1 MSVVRRPTGWQ
12 RPAARCGLLLAAAAL
27 ALPAAAP
34 RAAALPA
41 DPSPA
46 PAPAPAAGSTSASAS
61 AAPSLAQLLS
71 RLRTYYR
78 QAETATEAYDR
89 ATETARQQRAQAR
102 SIDRQLAA
110 QRVAV
115 ADSRTR
121 LGLMASQMYRDGGVS
136 PYLSLLAG
144 QTPQDF
150 FGQRHVLGRLAGQQ
164 QDALGELTDG
174 VARLN
179 DLNTRAQHALDRAE
193 QAQTRAAARKK
204 DVQAHLHQVEGLLA
218 GLTGAQVS
226 QLQSLEQSDDDKAQR
241 TLLDSRALGADPGGR
256 APSAAGDRALGYA
269 FDQLGKPYV
278 WGAQGPGS
286 FDCSGLTSQAWAHAG
301 VPIPRTSQEQWAT
314 LPRVPLKLVRP
325 GDLIVYFKEATHVAL
340 YVGDG
345 KVVQAPR
352 PGSYVKVSPM
362 AANPILGA
370 VRPDPGLPPL
380 KDYRPRPVPAR

>member
-1 MSVVRRPTGWQ
+1 MSVVRRPARWH

-27 ALPAAAP
+27 VLPAAAP
-34 RAAALPA
+34 RAAALPY
-41 DPSPA
+41 DPAPTPVPA
-46 PAPAPAAGSTSASAS
+46 PAPALAT
-61 AAPSLAQLLS
+61 PSLAQLLTS
-71 RLRTYYR
+71 LQTYYR
-78 QAETATEAYDR
+78 QAETATEAYDK
-89 ATETARQQRAQAR
+89 ATETARQQRARAR
-102 SIDRQLAA
+102 GIDRQLAA

-144 QTPQDF
+144 QSPQDF
-150 FGQRHVLGRLAGQQ
+150 FGQRHVLGRLAGRQ
-164 QDALGELTDG
+164 QDALGELTAG

-204 DVQAHLHQVEGLLA
+204 DVQTHLHQVEGLLA

-226 QLQSLEQSDDDKAQR
+226 RLQALEQSDDDKAQR
-241 TLLDSRALGADPGGR
+241 DLLDSRALGADPAGR
-256 APSAAGDRALGYA
+256 APSAVGDRAVGYA
-269 FDQLGKPYV
+269 LDQLGKPYV

-314 LPRVPLKLVRP
+314 LPHVPLKLVRP

-340 YVGDG
+340 YIGDG

-370 VRPDPGLPPL
+370 VRPDPGRPPL
-380 KDYRPRPVPAR
+380 AHYQPRAIPAR